1 MEGQALNKLIT
12 VEIVVEGPT
21 ENKFV
26 KQVLAPYWGMRNI
39 FVHAPVVRTKTD
51 ERHGLV
57 FKGGDIRFDRVERQI
72 GNFLSQRDDIVVA
85 SFVDYYGIQE
95 WPGYAS
101 IQASDSPRKIA
112 ERLNVAAKEKI
123 CQDYAEFTPD
133 NRYFPFT
140 AVHEF
145 EALLFSDSKVLAE
158 KLGIDQAEVDD
169 ALTQCGSPEAINNS
183 PETAP
188 SKRLETWTCNR
199 YGKTTNGIVIA
210 KAIGID
216 KMRLAC
222 PNFDAWLRSIEILQT
237 EE

>member
-1 MEGQALNKLIT
+1 MSKPIT
-12 VEIVVEGPT
+12 VEVVVEGPT
-21 ENKFV
+21 ENRFV

-51 ERHGLV
+51 KRHGLV
-57 FKGGDIRFDRVERQI
+57 FKGGDIRFERVKNQI
-72 GNFLSQRDDIVVA
+72 GNFLSQRGDIIVA
-85 SFVDYYGIQE
+85 SFVDYYGIRE
-95 WPGYAS
+95 WPGYTA
-101 IQASDSPRKIA
+101 IQTNDSPKMIA
-112 ERLNVAAKEKI
+112 EKLNMAAKEQI
-123 CQDYAEFTPD
+123 CQDYAKFSPD

-145 EALLFSDSKVLAE
+145 EALLFSDSRVLAE
-158 KLGIDQAEVDD
+158 NLGIDQTEVDE

-188 SKRLETWTCNR
+188 SKRLERWTHNC

-210 KAIGID
+210 KAIGIE

-222 PNFDAWLRSIEILQT
+222 PNFDAWLRSIETLQV